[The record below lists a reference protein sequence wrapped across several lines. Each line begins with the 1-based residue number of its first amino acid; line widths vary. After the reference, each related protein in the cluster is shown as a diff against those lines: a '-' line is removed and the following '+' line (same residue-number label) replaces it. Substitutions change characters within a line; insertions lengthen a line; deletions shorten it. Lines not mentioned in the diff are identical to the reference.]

1 MTRRLV
7 CATATGA
14 DFNFAAHRRILI
26 NLDQQKSQF
35 WSWHVRFEATQS
47 QQYTKRE
54 GVVVQAKRQDH
65 GAVGESNLR
74 TMSAQ
79 DERTW
84 SVLAHL
90 SMFVNLV
97 TGFLGPVAALIIYL
111 VYKDRSRKVA
121 FHALQSMFY
130 QIGWLV
136 ILAVGW
142 TVTTLLLVVV
152 IGFVLIP
159 VMVIVSVMP
168 FVHAGYAAYRVS
180 NGDDYRYPF
189 AADMVESR

>member
-1 MTRRLV
+1 M
-7 CATATGA
+7 
-14 DFNFAAHRRILI
+14 
-26 NLDQQKSQF
+26 
-35 WSWHVRFEATQS
+35 
-47 QQYTKRE
+47 
-54 GVVVQAKRQDH
+54 QAKRQDH
-65 GAVGESNLR
+65 GAAGKSNLR
-74 TMSAQ
+74 TMSAH

-111 VYKDRSRKVA
+111 VYKDRSQKVA

-142 TVTTLLLVVV
+142 TVTTLLMVVV

-159 VMVIVSVMP
+159 VMVIVSVVP